1 MPSEIHVNTYSA
13 GEDNGRLAALAKEL
27 GLQKQRQARKQVRS
41 SPTENSSF
49 SFFRRSEGEPNVNFT
64 NALHILV
71 ESLTPEE
78 AEAKFQEGTDKFSH
92 HIASEK
98 CDAEEP
104 QPEQETEKSAI
115 ASENKT
121 VLTQRKTLQSK
132 RGREKL
138 GTCQVSLNL
147 PENQKILLPGDSL
160 PVDIEIAHSCYEKF
174 ALNEIRIRVHEI
186 QTVARSKRK
195 AFSSTKPRDIKL
207 TKYDILTN
215 GVPATWRKNAVID
228 IQGLDVIIPETAL
241 CDCSNGSTLVHHFL
255 EIKLISS
262 GREETLRFKFP
273 LAIGSDQY
281 TSVSNEHHR
290 SFLKL
295 SASPRKPLSES

>member
-1 MPSEIHVNTYSA
+1 MPGEIHVNTYSA
-13 GEDNGRLAALAKEL
+13 GEDSGRLAALAKEL
-27 GLQKQRQARKQVRS
+27 GLQKQRQTMKQIRS

-98 CDAEEP
+98 VDLH
-104 QPEQETEKSAI
+104 PEQETEKSVI
-115 ASENKT
+115 EPQNKT
-121 VLTQRKTLQSK
+121 VLTQRKTLQAK

-160 PVDIEIAHSCYEKF
+160 PVDIEIAHSCYEKY

-186 QTVARSKRK
+186 QTNAKNKRK
-195 AFSSTKPRDIKL
+195 TFSSTKSRDIKL

-228 IQGLDVIIPETAL
+228 IQGLDVVIPETAQ
-241 CDCSNGSTLVHHFL
+241 CDCFDGSTLVHHFI

-273 LAIGSDQY
+273 LAVGSDQY

-295 SASPRKPLSES
+295 SAASRKPLFGS